1 MKKSFGSRR
10 VPRKIGQDDDD
21 DASTTGSG
29 NESGASAPE
38 SVVKRPPIASK
49 SKKRSSLRL
58 SFGPGEGG
66 DDGEEKPFTPK
77 KSNLSRIA
85 AERNAERRA
94 SGGFRA
100 SLSSDKLPSR
110 PDLGSED
117 RPSYSKEALAELRDS
132 TPTTPKDLSSDRSES
147 GKEVDIAAKFGPLAT
162 TSHTSS
168 AIPTDTEIREKK
180 ERRARLAQE
189 KESGFISLDDRD
201 EEHGTIYDA
210 GNAYD
215 SDDLDRPRDIAL
227 RSSFKEKYPETR
239 LVRDDED
246 FAEGFEEYVEDGRI
260 NLGRK
265 AEREAERKR
274 RKEMASMI
282 AEAEGGAS
290 ADEESDDSEA
300 ERNAAYEAAQT
311 RKGTYGQRDKTGTDD
326 SRPRTPPKISPLPEL
341 GGVLARIKERLKE
354 QETIKVQKVRRMQ
367 ELVRERADIEGQEKW
382 IQEQLKEAGEKYE
395 KLRIEAGSSGAASA
409 SVNGQGGG
417 AGEGQGGVEAS
428 SAAAAAN
435 SGSGTD
441 TDSEA
446 ASMSE

>member
-1 MKKSFGSRR
+1 MRKSFGSRR

-29 NESGASAPE
+29 NESGGSAPQP
-38 SVVKRPPIASK
+38 VVKRPSIATK
-49 SKKRSSLRL
+49 GKKRSSLRL

-66 DDGEEKPFTPK
+66 DGGDEKPFTPK

-85 AERNAERRA
+85 TERNAERKA

-100 SLSSDKLPSR
+100 SLSSDRLPSR
-110 PDLGSED
+110 PDIGSED
-117 RPSYSKEALAELRDS
+117 RPSYSKEALAELRES

-147 GKEVDIAAKFGPLAT
+147 GKELDIAAKFGALST
-162 TSHTSS
+162 TRTSS
-168 AIPTDTEIREKK
+168 AIPTDAEIREKK

-189 KESGFISLDDRD
+189 HESGFISLDDRD

-215 SDDLDRPRDIAL
+215 SDDMDRPRDVAL

-239 LVRDDED
+239 LVPDDED
-246 FAEGFEEYVEDGRI
+246 FAEGFEEFVDDGRI

-282 AEAEGGAS
+282 AEAEGGAEGES
-290 ADEESDDSEA
+290 AEDESDDSEA

-311 RKGTYGQRDKTGTDD
+311 RAGTYGQRDKASTDD
-326 SRPRTPPKISPLPEL
+326 TRPRTPPKITPLPEL
-341 GGVLARIKERLKE
+341 GGVLARLRERLKE
-354 QETIKVQKVRRMQ
+354 QEIIKAQKVRRMQ
-367 ELVRERADIEGQEKW
+367 ELVRERAEIESHEKW
-382 IQEQLKEAGEKYE
+382 IQEQLKEAGERYE
-395 KLRIEAGSSGAASA
+395 KLRIEAGSSGPSTTP
-409 SVNGQGGG
+409 VNGQSG
-417 AGEGQGGVEAS
+417 
-428 SAAAAAN
+428 SAADGEKDLE
-435 SGSGTD
+435 GS
-441 TDSEA
+441 A
-446 ASMSE
+446 ASTDGEDGDS